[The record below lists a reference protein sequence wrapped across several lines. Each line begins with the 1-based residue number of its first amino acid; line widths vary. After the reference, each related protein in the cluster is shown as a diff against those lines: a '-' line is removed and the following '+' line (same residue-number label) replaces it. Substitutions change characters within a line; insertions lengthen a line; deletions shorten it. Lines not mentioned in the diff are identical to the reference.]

1 MSFSEEVGQFFALTE
16 PQSAQLEAGLIA
28 LEQAFQQAE
37 SDVVNTPEFAS
48 RFYQKFQ
55 QLAAQN
61 GLSEADIEP
70 LVNVLYFTEDHQQA
84 VTYIVPSFYNS
95 GGDREVFSDTY
106 QLMMEDLQQ
115 SL

>member
-1 MSFSEEVGQFFALTE
+1 MSEFHKEVGTLFGLSEQ
-16 PQSAQLEAGLIA
+16 QSAQLEQGLNHLVQDFSTA
-28 LEQAFQQAE
+28 AQVENQSFSA
-37 SDVVNTPEFAS
+37 D
-48 RFYQKFQ
+48 FYQKFQ

>member
-55 QLAAQN
+55 QLITAFGIDEKN
-61 GLSEADIEP
+61 VEAFLDH
-70 LVNVLYFTEDHQQA
+70 LYGTERYRQL
-84 VTYIVPSFYNS
+84 VTYIVPSYYNA
-95 GGDREVFSDTY
+95 GGDRKVFEELYQQMLSDE
-106 QLMMEDLQQ
+106 QI
-115 SL
+115 